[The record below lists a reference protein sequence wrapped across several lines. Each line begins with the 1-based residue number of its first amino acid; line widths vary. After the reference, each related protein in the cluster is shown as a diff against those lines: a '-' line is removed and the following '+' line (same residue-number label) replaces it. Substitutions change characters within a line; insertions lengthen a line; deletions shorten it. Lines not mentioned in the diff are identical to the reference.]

1 MKYKFAAAA
10 FTAAMLVAV
19 GLAACA
25 KPAPGGGAAREAA
38 PAARLPQP
46 TRAAP
51 KENAMNKNVS
61 GKTAA
66 AGAAAFA
73 APLALAPAEGREYAV
88 LAGGCFWCL
97 EAVYEQVPGVSS
109 VVSGYT
115 GGAARR
121 PSYEEVSSGAT
132 GHAEA
137 VAIAFDPAVVSYDEL
152 LGYFWKIHDPTTKDR
167 QGADVGT
174 QYRSAIYYVGEAQRL
189 AAEASMAREAGH
201 WASPIVTEL
210 KPAGDFWVAEAY
222 HQDFYR
228 NNPNYGY
235 CAVVIAPKLK
245 KAGF

>member
-10 FTAAMLVAV
+10 FAAAMIAAA
-19 GLAACA
+19 GLASCA
-25 KPAPGGGAAREAA
+25 KPAAGGATQEAA
-38 PAARLPQP
+38 PATRLPQP

-51 KENAMNKNVS
+51 KENGMNKNVS
-61 GKTAA
+61 GNSAAATAA
-66 AGAAAFA
+66 AFS
-73 APLALAPAEGREYAV
+73 APLDLAPSEGLEYAV

-97 EAVYEQVPGVSS
+97 EAVFEQVPGVSS
-109 VVSGYT
+109 VISGYT
-115 GGAARR
+115 GGATAR
-121 PSYEEVSSGAT
+121 PSYEEVSSGTT

-137 VAIAFDPAVVSYDEL
+137 VAIAFDPAAVSYAEL
-152 LGYFWKIHDPTTKDR
+152 LDYFWKIHDPTTKDR

-174 QYRSAIYYVGEAQRL
+174 QYRSAIYYVGEAQRR
-189 AAEASMAREAGH
+189 AAEASIARESSR
-201 WASPIVTEL
+201 WPSPVVTEL
-210 KPAGDFWVAEAY
+210 KPAGDFWAAEAY

>member
-10 FTAAMLVAV
+10 FAAAMIAAA

-25 KPAPGGGAAREAA
+25 KPATGGEAREAA

-51 KENAMNKNVS
+51 KENDMNKNVS
-61 GKTAA
+61 GNAA
-66 AGAAAFA
+66 PASAAAFA
-73 APLALAPAEGREYAV
+73 APLDLAPAEGREYAV

-97 EAVYEQVPGVSS
+97 EAVYEQVPGVAS

-115 GGAARR
+115 GGAASR

-152 LGYFWKIHDPTTKDR
+152 LGYFWKIHDPTTKNR

-189 AAEASMAREAGH
+189 AAEASMARQAER
-201 WASPIVTEL
+201 WPSPIVTEL
-210 KPAGDFWVAEAY
+210 KPAGDFWAAEAY